1 MKRVLLLVALI
12 AACGGEDGPSRADA
26 MGAVVAVAVP
36 RFEALSAATSD
47 VTAAVEA
54 ACADPT
60 AENVTAALDAVDTAR
75 LRWMETRAMWTG
87 PVMDRRSAAL
97 IDWTVD
103 AEGVNELVEGHVA
116 ELTPE
121 LIAGSVGADVRG
133 LRSLYGV
140 LARDDGVELLADT
153 RWCAYASSVATTIE
167 EEATAIESAWTEGV
181 DGEPP
186 VAEVVTGG
194 DDAQDWLAMF
204 VDDNI
209 QLVRLLGRP
218 LGDEGDV
225 PSRDPFRD
233 RDLQLGGVD
242 DVFVGLEG
250 LIDDEVDAT
259 LAQQLADASEALRSG
274 DLDVA
279 HERLEE
285 VDKTL
290 STDVAGQLDVTVG
303 FSDADGD
310 GSG

>member
-1 MKRVLLLVALI
+1 M
-12 AACGGEDGPSRADA
+12 
-26 MGAVVAVAVP
+26 
-36 RFEALSAATSD
+36 
-47 VTAAVEA
+47 
-54 ACADPT
+54 
-60 AENVTAALDAVDTAR
+60 
-75 LRWMETRAMWTG
+75 
-87 PVMDRRSAAL
+87 
-97 IDWTVD
+97 
-103 AEGVNELVEGHVA
+103 
-116 ELTPE
+116 
-121 LIAGSVGADVRG
+121 
-133 LRSLYGV
+133 
-140 LARDDGVELLADT
+140 
-153 RWCAYASSVATTIE
+153 ATTIE
-167 EEATAIESAWTEGV
+167 DEATAIESAWTEGV

-186 VAEVVTGG
+186 FAEVVTDG
-194 DDAQDWLAMF
+194 DEAQDWLAMF
-204 VDDNI
+204 VDDDI

-259 LAQQLADASEALRSG
+259 LAQQLVDASEALRSG
-274 DLDVA
+274 DLDLA